1 MGLRHTLERRRM
13 RREMRREMQQL
24 ADQLIDPI
32 RVTLPADPEVLFEA
46 LVASVNQW
54 RGREVIVRRLP
65 FPPHTA
71 TGVWLERATHDNVIV
86 EERAVDWHQIVI
98 LAHEVWHMHQGDAAN
113 LHDLAAA
120 ARTDFAEAAE
130 RDADEFGMLVGRRL
144 RAWLEAADNSA
155 LGGTD
160 PSVAGR
166 IAAALNYRGTQPW

>member
-1 MGLRHTLERRRM
+1 MVLRRRQE
-13 RREMRREMQQL
+13 RWRTRREMQRL
-24 ADQLIDPI
+24 ADELIDPI
-32 RVTLPADPEVLFEA
+32 RVTLPADPEVLFQA
-46 LVASVNQW
+46 LVESVNRW
-54 RGREVIVRRLP
+54 RGREVVVHQAE

-71 TGVWLERATHDNVIV
+71 TGMWLERATHDDVIV
-86 EERAVDWHQIVI
+86 EARAVDWHRIVI
-98 LAHEVWHMHQGDAAN
+98 LAHEVWHMRQGDAAD
-113 LHDLAAA
+113 LHNLAAA